1 MARVKKLTDSTYSP
15 TIAASE
21 EAIRT
26 QIDDSIQE
34 AHDLALEDVTI
45 NRKLS
50 ATGDFTGTINGGD
63 VTLTEPGLSGAFNAH
78 LAEMASEEALGHV
91 KVPAENIGET
101 GLLIF
106 PTEMGNIS
114 SFIVGDGIADD
125 TDGMLLAVADC
136 IAKGVGLYLPSNKIV
151 RIASEID
158 FTGINNI
165 SLMGKIIVDCPAGNG
180 IVIGH
185 TSLSVQPLKAYVDR
199 VESGASIGAGV
210 NHVRIQ
216 GTKNG
221 YITLMQSP
229 LMQVY
234 GDGNIASIGSTAY
247 SYFFLGN
254 VYTLDIYGINGGW
267 INRNTFHRGRV
278 TTINIRGDYGHNDNF
293 FDSMDLEN
301 VDINID
307 SGSSNTFWNARLE
320 GTNTIDLAAGTH
332 SNRVYQAWNS
342 ISRSP
347 YKGTAAQTINATVT
361 DLGNNPTMVRLDQL
375 SQGRTTILDLNKDSK
390 LFNSVSDIK
399 GVSNIEGGLSKL
411 KATTG
416 TVFMSDY
423 IPALKDLYFLIN
435 SDADMWRYKFHI
447 FNSAKAPITGVDP
460 GAISTTSL
468 LWNAAGY
475 YTRSSD
481 ADNMLMLVTGCADL
495 AYVRLE
501 ITNGSGGLFDY
512 LTIDAYERFD
522 EHITRR
528 LAYNKKS
535 KPIAVSA
542 SPTTGF
548 AQVGEIVA
556 KTDGTLFVSKKSI
569 EQTLAST
576 AALGATSV
584 TVADA
589 TGIADGDR
597 VGILLDDGSTNWRA
611 VAGLSGTTFNVTALT
626 GQASAGNRIV
636 FNLWG
641 AITT

>member
-34 AHDLALEDVTI
+34 AHDLALEDVTT

-50 ATGDFTGTINGGD
+50 PTGDFTGTINGGD

-78 LAEMASEEALGHV
+78 LAEYANEVAKIV
-91 KVPAENIGET
+91 NV
-101 GLLIF
+101 
-106 PTEMGNIS
+106 GNYV
-114 SFIVGDGIADD
+114 VGDGVADD
-125 TDGMLLAVADC
+125 TAAVLDAKADC
-136 IAKGVGLYLPSNKIV
+136 ITTGYGFYVPPDKTI
-151 RIASEID
+151 RITSEVD
-158 FTGINNI
+158 LTGITNI
-165 SLMGKIIVDCPAGNG
+165 DIRGTIKVDCVSGNG
-180 IVIGH
+180 LVIGSSSAT
-185 TSLSVQPLKAYVDR
+185 TSPFKAYVSSVTEGDSVGEDVIGIR
-199 VESGASIGAGV
+199 V
-210 NHVRIQ
+210 Q
-216 GTKNG
+216 GLKNG
-221 YITLMQSP
+221 DTTVMSCFRMQLYADSN
-229 LMQVY
+229 
-234 GDGNIASIGSTAY
+234 DATISSIAY
-247 SYFFLGN
+247 SNFNFGKVDELLLTGVGTGWINENKFYNGRIGLIRFTGEYGHNNNTFYSPDLEN
-254 VYTLDIYGINGGW
+254 ATLDIQ
-267 INRNTFHRGRV
+267 V
-278 TTINIRGDYGHNDNF
+278 
-293 FDSMDLEN
+293 
-301 VDINID
+301 
-307 SGSSNTFWNARLE
+307 GSSNTFWNARLE

-342 ISRSP
+342 IARSP
-347 YKGTAAQTINATVT
+347 YKGTAAYTINATVT

-411 KATTG
+411 KATVG

-423 IPALKDLYFLIN
+423 IPALKDLYFLVN

-447 FNSAKAPITGVDP
+447 FNSAKAPITGTDP

-481 ADNMLMLVTGCADL
+481 ADNMLMLVTGCVDL

-556 KTDGTLFVSKKSI
+556 KTDGTLFVSNKSI

-584 TVADA
+584 TVTSA

-611 VAGLSGTTFNVTALT
+611 VAGLSGATFNVTALT